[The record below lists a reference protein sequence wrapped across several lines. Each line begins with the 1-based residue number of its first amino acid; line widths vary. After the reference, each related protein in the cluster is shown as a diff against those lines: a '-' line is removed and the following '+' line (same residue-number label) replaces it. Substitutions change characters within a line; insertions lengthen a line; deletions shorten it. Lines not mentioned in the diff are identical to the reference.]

1 MIDLFEVLPACY
13 PDSAYMWIGTPTN
26 QEELDE
32 CLTWMS
38 DDPKPT
44 WQELESAWESEVASR
59 QNAEQARDA
68 AKQSAL
74 AKLALL
80 GLTEEEAR
88 AVIGL

>member
-13 PDSAYMWIGTPTN
+13 PNSAYMWVGIPTN

-44 WQELESAWESEVASR
+44 WQELEAAWENELASR
-59 QNAEQARDA
+59 AAAEQTREDSR
-68 AKQSAL
+68 QSAL
-74 AKLALL
+74 AKLEQL

-88 AVIGL
+88 AIIGM

>member
-1 MIDLFEVLPACY
+1 MIDLFEVLPACF
-13 PDSAYMWIGTPTN
+13 PDSLYMWVGTPTN

-38 DDPKPT
+38 EDPKPT
-44 WQELESAWESEVASR
+44 WEELETAWAGELASR
-59 QNAEQARDA
+59 EQAELSKIANRE
-68 AKQSAL
+68 SAM